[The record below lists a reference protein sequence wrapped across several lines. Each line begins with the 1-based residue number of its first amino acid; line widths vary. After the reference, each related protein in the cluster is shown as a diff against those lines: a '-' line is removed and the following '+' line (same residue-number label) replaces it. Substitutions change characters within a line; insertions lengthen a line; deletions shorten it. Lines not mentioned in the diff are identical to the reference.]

1 MAYTVP
7 SSDWNGLLV
16 VFDEEQEDLDTAKS
30 LILQWSD
37 VFYCVTPLPSAGAAS
52 LHGGLAGGTQPL
64 PLGDAVEGGAQT
76 EQVEGL
82 VALVT
87 QDELVILTWRKDGER
102 ENHHHRRQIVK
113 AYTVINSIHTYLI
126 V

>member
-1 MAYTVP
+1 MASTVP
-7 SSDWNGLLV
+7 PLDWNSLIV
-16 VFDEEQEDLDTAKS
+16 MFDKEAESLDTAKS

-52 LHGGLAGGTQPL
+52 LHGRLAGGAQPL

-87 QDELVILTWRKDGER
+87 QDELVILTWRQER
-102 ENHHHRRQIVK
+102 LSSQTDSVK
-113 AYTVINSIHTYLI
+113 SH
-126 V
+126 